1 MWKDKCCKLCIKEL
15 EKKKFLKNQN
25 WEERNFWIVQVV
37 ILLLNFIFQ
46 NLSAHHKIPPTIY
59 HSKGGW
65 LERIK
70 KTRIFLK
77 STIFY
82 TMFFIRRHKKWYNF
96 SINFVPPVCNPCHHF
111 ENISQWWILDSIFK
125 EWSHLKK
132 NKFTSRTDH
141 SIFEI
146 FCISKFLYL
155 SFQASWN
162 DNKLVQYNSNYQLV
176 N

>member
-1 MWKDKCCKLCIKEL
+1 MHKRAG
-15 EKKKFLKNQN
+15 KKKFLKNQN
-25 WEERNFWIVQVV
+25 WEERNFWMVQVV

-132 NKFTSRTDH
+132 NKFTSRTFY
-141 SIFEI
+141 IRN
-146 FCISKFLYL
+146 FLHIQIPL
-155 SFQASWN
+155 SFFSSFLKWQQIDSIQF
-162 DNKLVQYNSNYQLV
+162 KLSIS
-176 N
+176 